1 MFVNMENPTTGE
13 IRQCK
18 VGFSWTMLF
27 FGFWVPVFRSDW
39 KWAIFTLLLSCCT
52 FDITEIILPF
62 LYNKIY
68 LKDLLENGWQPVNYE
83 DRQILRQ
90 KGLYF
95 K

>member
-1 MFVNMENPTTGE
+1 MFVNMINPTTGE
-13 IRQCK
+13 IKQCK

-27 FGFWVPVFRSDW
+27 FGFWPCVFRGDW
-39 KWAIFTLLLSCCT
+39 KWAIFTLLLNSCT
-52 FDITEIILPF
+52 LDITGIILPF

-68 LKDLLENGWQPVNYE
+68 LKDLLDEGWKPVNYQ

-90 KGLYF
+90 KGIYF